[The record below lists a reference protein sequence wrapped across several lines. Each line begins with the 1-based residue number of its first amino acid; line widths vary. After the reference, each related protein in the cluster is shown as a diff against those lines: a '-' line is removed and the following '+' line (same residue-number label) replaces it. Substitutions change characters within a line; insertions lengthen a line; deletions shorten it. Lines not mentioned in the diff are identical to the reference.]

1 MFRQVVVILVPGS
14 RKCQGTMLVKNRNQF
29 SAVLCER
36 VQVEQLIKVLA
47 REGTAWE

>member
-14 RKCQGTMLVKNRNQF
+14 RKCQGTMLVKNRNQV